1 MLSLVD
7 AMTGF
12 GGFILVVVLLAAVRA
27 AGLRMAQQAERPRP
41 GLPRY
46 PANDK

>member
-7 AMTGF
+7 AVTGL

-27 AGLRMAQQAERPRP
+27 AAWRMAQQAEPPRP
-41 GLPRY
+41 GLPRF